1 MPNPFEKPSK
11 KEKFFKILK
20 VIFFTKL
27 PMNLLII
34 LVIITLS
41 IASFEYIKPNSLES
55 PTGQVTLEQ
64 ECPEYQPEEQECETD
79 CDLCPIKT
87 KVETKETIKYQCPD
101 NSIVENLDDLLRTR
115 SINFCIR
122 HTARTWGAD
131 IEALLSGHIN
141 NILVPPPKLREFA
154 WKNSGK
160 IGLAVGITFFA
171 AALFFSFWT
180 ASQLWNYQ
188 KLQISDYLGDAV
200 QLPLKMD
207 FVLQTISSGIW
218 AKYYFSVIVFLIIC
232 VALSIILG
240 IWVENSAD
248 TNKPSFIILTEQ
260 SERNK
265 RKRLKKYQNKLV
277 SFILSLVLSFVTGV
291 LANYLFQYFWKAP

>member
-87 KVETKETIKYQCPD
+87 K
-101 NSIVENLDDLLRTR
+101 L
-115 SINFCIR
+115 
-122 HTARTWGAD
+122 
-131 IEALLSGHIN
+131 
-141 NILVPPPKLREFA
+141 
-154 WKNSGK
+154 
-160 IGLAVGITFFA
+160 
-171 AALFFSFWT
+171 
-180 ASQLWNYQ
+180 
-188 KLQISDYLGDAV
+188 
-200 QLPLKMD
+200 
-207 FVLQTISSGIW
+207 
-218 AKYYFSVIVFLIIC
+218 
-232 VALSIILG
+232 
-240 IWVENSAD
+240 
-248 TNKPSFIILTEQ
+248 
-260 SERNK
+260 
-265 RKRLKKYQNKLV
+265 
-277 SFILSLVLSFVTGV
+277 
-291 LANYLFQYFWKAP
+291 